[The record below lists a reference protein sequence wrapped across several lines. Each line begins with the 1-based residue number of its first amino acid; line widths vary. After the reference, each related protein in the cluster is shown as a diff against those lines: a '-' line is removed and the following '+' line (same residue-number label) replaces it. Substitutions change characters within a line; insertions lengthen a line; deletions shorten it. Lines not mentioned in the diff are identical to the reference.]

1 MNTNLFCPKCA
12 TAQYII
18 DESNIGFMAT
28 GGDACLM
35 CNYPNQNGDHQS
47 KELKLQAA
55 RLALAAT
62 QNGNQMKVV
71 MVYAILSTAVAFVA
85 YELLYANHT
94 IFGLIFS
101 ALAFVLTLITVTG
114 LIFTPKSK

>member
-18 DESNIGFMAT
+18 DESNGFMAT
-28 GGDACLM
+28 AGDVCLM
-35 CNYPNQNGDHQS
+35 CDYQNGDHQS

-62 QNGNQMKVV
+62 ENGNQMKVV
-71 MVYAILSTAVAFVA
+71 MVYAILSTAVAFIA

-114 LIFTPKSK
+114 LILTPKSK